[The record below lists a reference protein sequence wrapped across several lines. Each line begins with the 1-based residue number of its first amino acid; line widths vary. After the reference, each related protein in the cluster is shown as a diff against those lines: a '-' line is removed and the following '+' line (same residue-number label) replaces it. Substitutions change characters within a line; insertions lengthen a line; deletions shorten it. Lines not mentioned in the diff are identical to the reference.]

1 VTRWRKATFKGK
13 EVWAAIGEDEQP
25 QVEAGRVPIR
35 YSEGLGAR
43 VYRAGASRVELQEG
57 PALELPDGTAATE
70 GTASRASAK
79 APVSLETPP
88 DAAVVFTDGACH
100 GNPGPAG
107 SGAFLRLPN
116 GQKWRAALALGQ
128 ATNNIAELTAIGLA
142 LDLLAELAPEAPA
155 VIWTDSSYAIGV
167 LSKGWKA
174 KANTGLVAELR
185 RRLAERPVELRWVKG
200 HAGTEGNELA
210 DELAN
215 RGARGESFRVRE

>member
-1 VTRWRKATFKGK
+1 MTLWRKATFKGK
-13 EVWAAIGEDEQP
+13 EVWAAVDDEQ
-25 QVEAGRVPIR
+25 QLRVDEGRVPIR
-35 YSEGLGAR
+35 YSDAAGAR
-43 VYRAGASRVELQEG
+43 VYRAGASRVKLQDGPGRALPEGSAAPEG
-57 PALELPDGTAATE
+57 PKPRAAA
-70 GTASRASAK
+70 ASSA
-79 APVSLETPP
+79 LETPP

-107 SGAFLRLPN
+107 SGAFLRLPD
-116 GQKWRAALALGQ
+116 GREWRAALALGQ

-142 LDLLAELAPEAPA
+142 LDLLGEVAPDAPA
-155 VIWTDSSYAIGV
+155 VVWTDSSYAIGV

-174 KANTGLVAELR
+174 KANTELVGELR

-215 RGARGESFRVRE
+215 RGARGESFRVQG